1 MTKKDSHSLRPIL
14 CNDEIGGNL
23 YNNYS
28 CVKKNHQVQNLF
40 CFVNCE
46 RVWKEGEWVSGGDDG
61 SRRSL
66 LYNFALGTSHD
77 APLPISTFSDPI
89 NCMYRIV

>member
-1 MTKKDSHSLRPIL
+1 MKEFGRK
-14 CNDEIGGNL
+14 
-23 YNNYS
+23 
-28 CVKKNHQVQNLF
+28 V
-40 CFVNCE
+40 
-46 RVWKEGEWVSGGDDG
+46 RVGEWVSGGDEG

-89 NCMYRIV
+89 NCMYRIM

>member
-1 MTKKDSHSLRPIL
+1 MWKKKSSSSEFFL
-14 CNDEIGGNL
+14 
-23 YNNYS
+23 
-28 CVKKNHQVQNLF
+28 

-66 LYNFALGTSHD
+66 FYNFALGSSHD

-89 NCMYRIV
+89 NCMYRII